1 MLRTVARYR
10 WAAALVASLMLFTS
24 VVEAQQKK
32 KGQQN
37 KRSRQGQR
45 GSRGGRGGGFGN
57 RGGGRVT
64 ALQLVSREEVK
75 KELKITEEQSGIIR
89 ELQQA
94 SRPDFRSLFSGG
106 FRDLSREEQQK
117 KLAEMRKKGEAKAKE
132 AEEDLFGLILEPP
145 QSTRLKQ
152 IVLQQ
157 KGLRALLEPATA
169 KLVGL
174 TEAQTGKIKITFEA
188 GDKKTADLRAS
199 LGGGFG
205 GNRGNRGGRGRP
217 GQAKKGAAKKG
228 NAGGERKRPSRE
240 ELKKRFEEF
249 RKKGEEV
256 QKKTETVRKETET
269 AVLAVLTSAQ
279 KTKFEQLKG
288 TKFDLPRRSAGAR
301 GSRGGNRGNRGG
313 SKKRGGGRPK
323 STKKKNEA

>member
-1 MLRTVARYR
+1 MLRTVAKCR

-24 VVEAQQKK
+24 VVEAQQQKQK
-32 KGQQN
+32 KGQQG
-37 KRSRQGQR
+37 KRSQRQR
-45 GSRGGRGGGFGN
+45 GSRGGGFGGFGN
-57 RGGGRVT
+57 RGGGGAS

-94 SRPDFRSLFSGG
+94 SRPDFRSLFGGG

-132 AEEDLFGLILEPP
+132 AEEDLYGLILELP

-174 TEAQTGKIKITFEA
+174 TQAQTGKIKITFEA
-188 GDKKTADLRAS
+188 GDKKSADLRAS
-199 LGGGFG
+199 LGGG
-205 GNRGNRGGRGRP
+205 NRGSRGSRG
-217 GQAKKGAAKKG
+217 GQAKKGAAKKKG
-228 NAGGERKRPSRE
+228 AGGDCKRPSRE

-249 RKKGEEV
+249 RKKGEVV
-256 QKKTETVRKETET
+256 QKKTEAVRVETET

-288 TKFDLPRRSAGAR
+288 AKFDLPRRSAGAR
-301 GSRGGNRGNRGG
+301 GSRGGGNRGNRGG